1 MYEVELYDT
10 KTGDVSFVPV
20 PDAIDYEDAFQVV
33 NERYPDYQIL
43 GVIMKKPND

>member
-33 NERYPDYQIL
+33 NERYPDHQIL